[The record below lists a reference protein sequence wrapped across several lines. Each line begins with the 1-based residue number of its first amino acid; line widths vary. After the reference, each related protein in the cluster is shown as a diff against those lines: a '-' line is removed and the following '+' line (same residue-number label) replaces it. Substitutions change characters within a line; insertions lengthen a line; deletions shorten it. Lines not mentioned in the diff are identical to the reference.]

1 MNTQITQNPNTYKT
15 DAQFPQTTSGDEID
29 LRELFAV
36 IWQGKWLILAITAVF
51 TIGAVI
57 FAIKQPNIYK
67 SEALLAPASE
77 EQGGGLSA
85 LASQFGGLASL
96 AGVNLGG
103 KGGTDK
109 TELAIQVLKSRQFT
123 SEFIQKHNILADLM
137 AAEKWDRDADKLIY
151 DPELYNE
158 QTNTWVREVK
168 APFKPEPSMQEAYK
182 AFSKMIAVNKAKE
195 TGMVTIS
202 VEHLSPAVAQ
212 QWVAWLIQD
221 INKVMKDR
229 DVAEANR
236 SSEFLNKQ
244 IALTNVADIRTILY
258 KLVEEQAKTIMFAE
272 VRDEYVFKTIDP
284 ALVPEEK
291 AKPRRSLIS
300 LLGVFIG
307 LLLGIVVVLVRFFRI
322 KKKNDLYDLY
332 FRRIRD
338 VFLILV

>member
-1 MNTQITQNPNTYKT
+1 MNTQITQNPNAYKT
-15 DAQFPQTTSGDEID
+15 DAQFPQTTSDDEID
-29 LRELFAV
+29 LRELFSV
-36 IWQGKWLILAITAVF
+36 IWQGKWLIIAITAVF
-51 TIGAVI
+51 AIGAVI

-77 EQGGGLSA
+77 EQGGGLSG

-96 AGVNLGG
+96 AGVNLGA

-109 TELAIQVLKSRQFT
+109 TELAIEVLKSRQFT
-123 SEFIQKHNILADLM
+123 SDFIQRHNILADLM
-137 AAEKWDRDADKLIY
+137 AVEKWDRDADKLIY

-158 QTNTWVREVK
+158 QTSTWVREAK

-182 AFSKMIAVNKAKE
+182 VFSKMIAVNKAKE

-291 AKPRRSLIS
+291 AKPKRALICV
-300 LLGVFIG
+300 LGTMLGGMLGVMF
-307 LLLGIVVVLVRFFRI
+307 VLIRHFV
-322 KKKNDLYDLY
+322 KKED
-332 FRRIRD
+332 
-338 VFLILV
+338 

>member
-1 MNTQITQNPNTYKT
+1 MSTISEYKT
-15 DAQFPQTTSGDEID
+15 DATFSHVSVANDEID
-29 LRELFAV
+29 LRELFSV
-36 IWQGKWLILAITAVF
+36 IWQGKWLIIAMTVVF
-51 TIGAVI
+51 AIGAVI

-77 EQGGGLSA
+77 EQGGGLSG

-96 AGVNLGG
+96 AGVNLGS

-109 TELAIQVLKSRQFT
+109 TELAIEVLKSRQFT
-123 SEFIQKHNILADLM
+123 RDYIQRHNILADLM

-151 DPELYNE
+151 NPELYNE
-158 QTNTWVREVK
+158 QTNTWVREAK

-182 AFSKMIAVNKAKE
+182 VFSKMIAVNKAKE

-284 ALVPEEK
+284 ALIPEEK
-291 AKPRRSLIS
+291 AKPKRTLICV
-300 LLGVFIG
+300 LGTMLGGMLGVMF
-307 LLLGIVVVLVRFFRI
+307 VLVR
-322 KKKNDLYDLY
+322 Y
-332 FRRIRD
+332 FMRKEA
-338 VFLILV
+338 